1 MGDARTMWQY
11 CNLPG
16 SYRHWNQFFPV
27 RRGAHQPGHI
37 SRIPYGAPLGT
48 LTHAFGEEK
57 RTLDDYITR
66 ARTTGLIELLADPVD
81 QYVAELTESP

>member
-1 MGDARTMWQY
+1 MWQY

-16 SYRHWNQFFPV
+16 SYRHWNQIFPV
-27 RRGAHQPGHI
+27 RRVAHQPGHI
-37 SRIPYGAPLGT
+37 SWIPYGAPLGI